1 LTVYV
6 LGPLTGGSLA
16 SLFFTTCIQPMMNK
30 KNQISC
36 GCRSSLLAGKKQKW
50 KSYAITV
57 GNVKTITGILRQ
69 YPEQFTR
76 SQEHGLRLLI

>member
-1 LTVYV
+1 VAA
-6 LGPLTGGSLA
+6 G
-16 SLFFTTCIQPMMNK
+16 
-30 KNQISC
+30 
-36 GCRSSLLAGKKQKW
+36 SSLLAGKKQKW

-76 SQEHGLRLLI
+76 SQKHGLRLLI